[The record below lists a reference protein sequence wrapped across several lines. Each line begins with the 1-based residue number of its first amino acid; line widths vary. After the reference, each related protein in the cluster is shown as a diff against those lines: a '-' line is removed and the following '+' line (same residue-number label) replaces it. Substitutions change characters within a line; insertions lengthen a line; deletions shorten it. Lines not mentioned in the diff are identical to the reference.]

1 MNIYSVQSLSRV
13 RLFATQWAAARQAPL
28 SITSSR
34 SSLKL
39 MSVEI
44 VVAGVKLQ
52 QPGIQPEGRNGVGE

>member
-28 SITSSR
+28 SITNSGSL
-34 SSLKL
+34 LKL
-39 MSVEI
+39 TPVEM
-44 VVAGVKLQ
+44 VVTGVKLQ